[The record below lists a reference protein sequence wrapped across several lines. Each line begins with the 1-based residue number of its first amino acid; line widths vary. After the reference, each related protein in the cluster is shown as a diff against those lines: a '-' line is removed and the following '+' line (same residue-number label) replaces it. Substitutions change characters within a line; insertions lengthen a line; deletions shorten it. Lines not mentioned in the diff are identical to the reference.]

1 MNLLEVDLSL
11 FQIQRKQNSRFKLNN
26 TATHRILRI
35 GWQYP
40 VINKKRG
47 NKMESN
53 SGHGWDESDDNIDLE
68 LLRDWVVW
76 STNKKNNQQAT
87 IRR

>member
-35 GWQYP
+35 AWQYP
-40 VINKKRG
+40 VINKKEQNGKQFWSWVGWIRWQYR
-47 NKMESN
+47 
-53 SGHGWDESDDNIDLE
+53 SGTAKRLGCLIN
-68 LLRDWVVW
+68 
-76 STNKKNNQQAT
+76 
-87 IRR
+87 